1 MVMFCVGYG
10 VDFTGEYVELYDH
23 YYVIYPGLL
32 NVIFSGVAAK
42 DIPTSL

>member
-10 VDFTGEYVELYDH
+10 VDFTGEYVELYEH
-23 YYVIYPGLL
+23 YYVMPLDLL

-42 DIPTSL
+42 DIPISL